1 MNPAQP
7 VIDMLEKIEAAI
19 NKLQDFINKTLNLV
33 PGFLGWI
40 VDKVRDGW
48 NSLVAKIEE
57 FWDWFTDKLSYVGDP
72 IALSNAASSW
82 KVDIGGKVGNL
93 ARDIDDSDILVD
105 DRWQGAGADQYRQAI
120 PPQRDAMLSIKTDFA
135 NNIAT
140 GLESLRTAIVVF
152 WGAVLAAIIG
162 ISVAFAVATGEAVT
176 VFGLPLAPPTAL
188 GGLAVGLGAI
198 GVAALNLQNVASGAK
213 SSFETA
219 AGGVQTWPTFV
230 TA

>member
-1 MNPAQP
+1 
-7 VIDMLEKIEAAI
+7 
-19 NKLQDFINKTLNLV
+19 
-33 PGFLGWI
+33 
-40 VDKVRDGW
+40 
-48 NSLVAKIEE
+48 
-57 FWDWFTDKLSYVGDP
+57 
-72 IALSNAASSW
+72 
-82 KVDIGGKVGNL
+82 
-93 ARDIDDSDILVD
+93 
-105 DRWQGAGADQYRQAI
+105 
-120 PPQRDAMLSIKTDFA
+120 MLSIKTDFA